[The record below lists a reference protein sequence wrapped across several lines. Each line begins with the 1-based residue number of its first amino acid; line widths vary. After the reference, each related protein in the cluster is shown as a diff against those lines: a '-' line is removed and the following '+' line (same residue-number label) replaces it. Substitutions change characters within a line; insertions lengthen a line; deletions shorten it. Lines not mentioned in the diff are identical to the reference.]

1 MNRLFTLSQS
11 LKHVFDCMVFI
22 RKFHGM
28 LLSRIRVVF
37 NECKD
42 KDQLVG
48 TRTLESLFQ
57 GRLGVPVYHQK
68 NARLDYSAVGFRL
81 TFL

>member
-1 MNRLFTLSQS
+1 
-11 LKHVFDCMVFI
+11 
-22 RKFHGM
+22 M

-68 NARLDYSAVGFRL
+68 NARLDWSMCRPVVEEGQITL
-81 TFL
+81 QWGSG